1 MTSTVKYALITGASS
16 GIGWNLSTELA
27 KRGYSIIAVSN
38 QKEELH
44 KLRSELEAVYQVT
57 VHTIDTDL
65 AHVDA
70 ANELFN
76 YCDRN
81 RLEVEV
87 LVNNAGMLV
96 FGEVVDVEH
105 ERAAAILQLHMTTPA
120 LLSRIFGKKMKE
132 RRHGYILNVS
142 SISAVMPYPTIS
154 YYGPS
159 KTFLRSFTRALR
171 TELKPFNVHVT
182 CLLPGATATS
192 LYNNL
197 NVNVALALRTGVM
210 KRPESVAH
218 SGVNALFKKRS
229 ECIPGTMNK
238 LVVWLFPFVP
248 SFLIHWINLLRKPN

>member
-1 MTSTVKYALITGASS
+1 
-16 GIGWNLSTELA
+16 
-27 KRGYSIIAVSN
+27 
-38 QKEELH
+38 
-44 KLRSELEAVYQVT
+44 
-57 VHTIDTDL
+57 
-65 AHVDA
+65 
-70 ANELFN
+70 
-76 YCDRN
+76 
-81 RLEVEV
+81 
-87 LVNNAGMLV
+87 
-96 FGEVVDVEH
+96 
-105 ERAAAILQLHMTTPA
+105 
-120 LLSRIFGKKMKE
+120 MKE

-192 LYNNL
+192 LYNNFD
-197 NVNVALALRTGVM
+197 VNVALALRTGVM